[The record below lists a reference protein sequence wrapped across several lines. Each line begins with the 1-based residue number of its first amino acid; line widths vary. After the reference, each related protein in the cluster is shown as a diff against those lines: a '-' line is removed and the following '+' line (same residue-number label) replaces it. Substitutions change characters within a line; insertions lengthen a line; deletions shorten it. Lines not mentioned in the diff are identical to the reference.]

1 MMKTIQLQNVCKSF
15 PGQDHPA
22 VDGVTLTIEK
32 GSVFGL
38 IGRNGSG
45 KSTLAKMLAGILRPT
60 SGDILVDGK
69 KNASETARWQRSRI
83 AYLTQSPLALNTMT
97 VRESLDCFS
106 RLYGANQPKAH
117 REETLERLGLTQHG
131 NQIVRSL
138 SGGQS
143 KLVQLGIAISSERPF
158 VILDEPTNELDAFN
172 RRLVWAEI
180 DRLAK
185 QGTTVLVI
193 THAVSEVESCLTH
206 LGIMHEG
213 HLVVSGTVD
222 EVIQD
227 NRRQRTVTYRTS
239 PESKDEKAVFKQFV
253 NEESVPKVVLDLYN
267 KGVTDI
273 TITSANLEDLFVS
286 TVGHK
291 GKA

>member
-1 MMKTIQLQNVCKSF
+1 MKTIQLQNVCKSF

-69 KNASETARWQRSRI
+69 KNASETSRWQRSRI

-239 PESKDEKAVFKQFV
+239 PESKDKKAVFKQFV

>member
-1 MMKTIQLQNVCKSF
+1 MKTIQLQNVCKSF

-69 KNASETARWQRSRI
+69 KNASETALWQRSRI

>member
-1 MMKTIQLQNVCKSF
+1 MKTIQLQNVCKSF

>member
-1 MMKTIQLQNVCKSF
+1 MKTIRLQNVCKSF

>member
-1 MMKTIQLQNVCKSF
+1 MKTIQLQNVCKSF

-172 RRLVWAEI
+172 RRLVWSEI

-239 PESKDEKAVFKQFV
+239 PESKEEKAVFKQFV